1 MPDLPAVN
9 ARRDGRRNGR
19 VLAGLEM
26 VEDLIYGIIAIFLIG
41 SGVLLLIG
49 AGIGISKNFDV
60 NNIHPL
66 VVNVLDETLLVFV
79 VVELLHTV
87 RITLRDHSLAAE
99 PFLIVGL
106 IAGVRRILI
115 LTASSDTLHSGPDF
129 VVYWVQLLL
138 LIVLV
143 IAMVVALYIL
153 RRSDRGRKDDD

>member
-1 MPDLPAVN
+1 MTGDPRGP
-9 ARRDGRRNGR
+9 RRDRALIN
-19 VLAGLEM
+19 GLENI
-26 VEDLIYGIIAIFLIG
+26 EHLIYLAIAVFLIG
-41 SGVLLLIG
+41 GGLLLLAG
-49 AGIGISKNFDV
+49 AGLDFARNFDV
-60 NNIHPL
+60 NNIHT
-66 VVNVLDETLLVFV
+66 VVVTALDEVLLVFV
-79 VVELLHTV
+79 VAELLHTV
-87 RITLRDHSLAAE
+87 RVTLRDRALTAE

-115 LTASSDTLHSGPDF
+115 LTASNENLRSGPDF